1 MLDFIKKLIAD
12 YQLTHPADLPQL
24 YVGTPRGYVVGK
36 PVDVD
41 TFPDVVVIATAA
53 GNSVGVV
60 VSNIL
65 FVATSEPE
73 MESAGL

>member
-12 YQLTHPADLPQL
+12 YKLTHPTDLPQL

-41 TFPDVVVIATAA
+41 TFQDVVVIATAA

-65 FVATSEPE
+65 FGTTAEPE
-73 MESAGL
+73 MESAGV